1 MRNSFKD
8 ATIRETAEKLHE
20 HSRHLTWQGVEIESS
35 AFMNALES
43 ITSNG
48 QCSFSQLDETKNHIE
63 AINSKLKN
71 LPRFNYDSW
80 MDQLMH
86 NFGVCKGMISA
97 YLVYNRIHFT
107 RK

>member
-1 MRNSFKD
+1 MRNTIQD

-35 AFMNALES
+35 ALMKALRS

-48 QCSFSQLDETKNHIE
+48 QCFFSQLDETKNHSLIE
-63 AINSKLKN
+63 AINSQLKN

-80 MDQLMH
+80 MDDLMQD
-86 NFGVCKGMISA
+86 FDVCKGMISA
-97 YLVYNRIHFT
+97 
-107 RK
+107 